1 MVKGVN
7 KLSFDEKPLQSIDN
21 VVKSYQCDYCSFQTK
36 FFTELE
42 KHIKSEHIVK
52 DSKLIPERLETLLS
66 MKGISIKEHRVIQA
80 GGGGMC
86 GVNCVSI
93 HSTGYELMG
102 QEIREN
108 VNAQIVQNWPIYRD
122 SYEFPYTERIG
133 ITNITFKDELEFLN
147 FRREEEDASKL

>member
-1 MVKGVN
+1 
-7 KLSFDEKPLQSIDN
+7 
-21 VVKSYQCDYCSFQTK
+21 
-36 FFTELE
+36 
-42 KHIKSEHIVK
+42 
-52 DSKLIPERLETLLS
+52 
-66 MKGISIKEHRVIQA
+66 
-80 GGGGMC
+80 MC

-147 FRREEEDASKL
+147 FLREEEDASKLWMTHVDMQAVSTMLNLNIKILTTGLPPPPLPCIDVSDVKQ